1 MTGSIWMLWLMDYHL
16 SIAVWVGIIALAGLA
31 AQTGT
36 VMIIYLDEAFYAYR
50 RAGRMK
56 TQHDLFEAIT
66 YGAVQRV
73 RPKLMT
79 VCMITFGLVPAL
91 WAHGAGAEAI
101 QRIAAP
107 MIGGLI
113 TSTILTLEIV
123 PAIYSLWRGRQVEW
137 VKGPRPPRKKWSELS
152 TRFVEMEREGHHD
165 TVGATPVTA
174 TEKSAG
180 SETGAL
186 STVKRSSKKWL
197 RVLGVLAVLAGIVI
211 WLSRESR
218 PVSNTTQRT
227 EGTIGRQPASA
238 QAKLEL
244 TAAQTKA
251 AQAFIAAAAA
261 VSESL
266 AADNLAEFNRAA
278 PQTAPALDALLQSLP
293 TDHVWRPLLQ
303 RIADTG
309 NLVPAGDLAEA
320 RKEFIPFSTVT
331 TDFVKVARHQSAA
344 LGSLKIYRCPMAPQP
359 GFWVQT
365 NGPIRNPYFGSEM
378 LDCGNEINR

>member
-1 MTGSIWMLWLMDYHL
+1 
-16 SIAVWVGIIALAGLA
+16 
-31 AQTGT
+31 
-36 VMIIYLDEAFYAYR
+36 MIIYLDEAFHAYQ

-123 PAIYSLWRGRQVEW
+123 PAIYSLWRGRQVQW
-137 VKGPRPPRKKWSELS
+137 VKGPRPARKSWSELS
-152 TRFVEMEREGHHD
+152 HEFVEMERAGHHD
-165 TVGATPVTA
+165 GVMNTAALPAAAATVQH
-174 TEKSAG
+174 AG
-180 SETGAL
+180 SETG
-186 STVKRSSKKWL
+186 VPPIPKRRAKWL
-197 RVLGVLAVLAGIVI
+197 WGLVAVAVVAGIVF
-211 WLSRESR
+211 WLSRGSGPER
-218 PVSNTTQRT
+218 VSN
-227 EGTIGRQPASA
+227 GTDATDGTKGRKPSVT

-244 TAAQTKA
+244 SDAQTKA
-251 AQAFIAAAAA
+251 AQAFMTAAAT

-266 AADNLAEFNRAA
+266 AADDLAEFNRAV
-278 PQTAPALDALLQSLP
+278 PQIARALNTLLQTLP
-293 TDHVWRPLLQ
+293 ADHGWRPLLQ
-303 RIADTG
+303 KLADNG
-309 NLVPAGDLAEA
+309 KLVPAGDLAEA
-320 RKEFIPFSTVT
+320 RKEFIAFSAAT
-331 TDFVKVARHQSAA
+331 TDFVKAARQQNAA

-359 GFWVQT
+359 GFWMQLH
-365 NGPIRNPYFGSEM
+365 GPIRNPYFGSEM
-378 LDCGNEINR
+378 LDCGSEINP